1 MVARELLMFFF
12 AIFFGLAKEGK
23 KPEKPAIMNP
33 RKTYNIGKN
42 LNFVISFSLVF
53 FCVKRLPGMTSEVR
67 LE

>member
-1 MVARELLMFFF
+1 MSAREVLMFFF
-12 AIFFGLAKEGK
+12 CAIFFGLAKEGK

-53 FCVKRLPGMTSEVR
+53 FLCKMFTRYDQ
-67 LE
+67 